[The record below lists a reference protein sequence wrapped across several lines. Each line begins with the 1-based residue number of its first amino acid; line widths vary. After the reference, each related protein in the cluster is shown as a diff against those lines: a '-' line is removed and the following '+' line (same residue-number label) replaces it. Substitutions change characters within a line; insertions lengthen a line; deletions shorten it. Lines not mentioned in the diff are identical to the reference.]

1 MITRTPALV
10 AGIGGLILAAVLSG
24 CSSSTATS
32 STDASATASS
42 TSAASAAC
50 TALQSTYSSLVG
62 TTIKVATDPE
72 IPSYS
77 FIDQTAGDKV
87 QGFNIDWTDAVL
99 GCLGMKHTVL
109 QTSFDGLIPA
119 LLAGR
124 ADTVN
129 SNLVATTPRLKQVDF
144 VTFQAQIEVFVR
156 AKGNPESIN
165 SLADLC
171 GKSIAVVPSSLEQ
184 TLAEEQSTKCTDAG
198 KDAVTVSSYD
208 DLAGGAQAVLTGR
221 SDVFMEPDSF
231 ADQQVTAN
239 ASKLESSDRI
249 PEGDTYIGW
258 ALKKTNTALGDALL
272 AASKALQADGTEA
285 KLFAKWKQSTDY
297 VHAAEYLTK

>member
-1 MITRTPALV
+1 MLNRTPALV
-10 AGIGGLILAAVLSG
+10 LGIGGLVVAAVLSG
-24 CSSSTATS
+24 CSSSSGTTAGPAATATS
-32 STDASATASS
+32 TST
-42 TSAASAAC
+42 ASAAC
-50 TALQSTYSSLVG
+50 VTLQSTYGKLDG
-62 TTIKVATDPE
+62 TSITVATDPE

-87 QGFNIDWTDAVL
+87 QGFNIDWTNAVL
-99 GCLGMKHTVL
+99 GCLGMKYTLL

-119 LLAGR
+119 LLANR
-124 ADTVN
+124 ADVVN

-144 VTFQAQIEVFVR
+144 VTFQAQIEVFLR
-156 AKGNPESIN
+156 AKGNPKNIN

-171 GKSIAVVPSSLEQ
+171 GNSIAVVPSSLEQ
-184 TLAEEQSTKCTDAG
+184 TLAEAQSKKCTDAG
-198 KDAVTVSSYD
+198 DDAIKVSTYD
-208 DLAGGAQAVLTGR
+208 DLAGGAQAVVTGR

-231 ADQQVTAN
+231 ADQQATAN
-239 ASKLESSDRI
+239 AAKLEVSNRI

-258 ALKKTNTALGDALL
+258 ALKKSNTGLGDALL

-285 KLFAKWKQSTDY
+285 ALFTKWKQSKDY